1 MIPIGIW
8 DTILRQYLGKD
19 QDTIIV
25 IKIVLGVLKLCKHT
39 KAPEKR
45 LTCKAIYQGANLLRT
60 RPCSN
65 AADILTYTK
74 YHQKKKDV
82 RERDRENSAVIHQ
95 GKHTKRNTLLST
107 TQTRIIKPFC
117 KS

>member
-25 IKIVLGVLKLCKHT
+25 IKIVLGVLKLRKHT
-39 KAPEKR
+39 KTPEKR
-45 LTCKAIYQGANLLRT
+45 LTCKAIYQGVNLLRT

-82 RERDRENSAVIHQ
+82 REKDRENSAVIHQ
-95 GKHTKRNTLLST
+95 GKHTKRNMLLST
-107 TQTRIIKPFC
+107 TQTR
-117 KS
+117 